1 MGKLFEQFL
10 AYYNS
15 ASAEQKKADWDE
27 LSIFNEFGPQAL
39 YMTENS
45 LSYYK
50 MMWQETCGNS
60 GAMFNNEEETYNL
73 AA

>member
-15 ASAEQKKADWDE
+15 ASAEQKKADWEE
-27 LSIFNEFGPQAL
+27 LSVYNEFGPQAL
-39 YMTENS
+39 YLTANS
-45 LSYYK
+45 LFYYK
-50 MMWQETCGNS
+50 MQGQESCGK
-60 GAMFNNEEETYNL
+60 NEVVYNGETTYSM